1 MSNTRKIRMQHGEPP
16 ADRERERRHLAFLR
30 TGNNPAALA
39 DETRAQYDKHGRG
52 FWITSDSASR
62 KPAGTEFY
70 YIPIGDITV
79 FPAGRQRDAVERM
92 VQTYDPARQVV
103 VVIEE
108 DGAISAYQLR
118 LIEFA
123 DPALN

>member
-1 MSNTRKIRMQHGEPP
+1 MSNTRKLRHWHSDP
-16 ADRERERRHLAFLR
+16 DRERRHMAFLR
-30 TGNNPAALA
+30 TGGNGASLAAA
-39 DETRAQYDKHGRG
+39 AKAEHEKHGRG
-52 FWITSDSASR
+52 FWITSDSVSR

-70 YIPIGDITV
+70 YIPIRDIAV

-92 VQTYDPARQVV
+92 AQTYDPARQVV

-108 DGAISAYQLR
+108 DGAISAYKVR

-123 DPALN
+123 DPVLN

>member
-1 MSNTRKIRMQHGEPP
+1 MSNTRKLRHWHSDPG
-16 ADRERERRHLAFLR
+16 RERRHMAFLR
-30 TGNNPAALA
+30 AGNNPAALA
-39 DETRAQYDKHGRG
+39 DEAKIQYDKHGRG

-79 FPAGRQRDAVERM
+79 FPAGPQRNVVARM
-92 VQTYDPARQVV
+92 VQTYDPAVQVV

-108 DGAISAYQLR
+108 DGAISAYKVR
-118 LIEFA
+118 LIELA